1 MSPIAIV
8 SIILLLV
15 FAGFLAASESALTS
29 ISRVVIDELEGKRGG
44 ALLRKYSAQ
53 PARYLNVILLV
64 RKLCEFTATVLLA
77 VILLRNYPS
86 AQAMALTVAI
96 MVVLSYVVVGVGP
109 RTLGKQQPHKYAR
122 YGIIVAY
129 GMAFLLGPVTKILIS
144 VGNALTPGKG
154 FRSGPFTSEAEL
166 RDLVDQAHERGL
178 VESDEHEMI
187 HSVFELGDTLVR
199 ELMVPRT
206 DMVWVEKDKSLR
218 QGLSLALRSG
228 YSRIPVIG
236 DSIDNIVGIVYV
248 KDLAKRALD
257 HHESEQSETIEQ
269 HMRPANFVPEIK
281 MADDLL
287 KEMQKN
293 QIHLAIVVDEYG
305 GTAGIITIEDI
316 IEEIVG
322 EIEDEFDDAEIQY
335 TKQAENAFLFEG
347 RTSLNDLLKII
358 GEEYEPMIEE
368 ARGVPLSASCVVH
381 RGEMLE
387 ILQSA
392 RDFLPVDFLTA
403 ESILNERDQ
412 IIDEGRSSAEAMI
425 ATTREDVS
433 RMIEQTSIVQAAR
446 DEAQRIL
453 VDARAVA
460 EEERHEVEAYIDARL
475 ATLEVILNKT
485 LDAVARGRER
495 LEGAGDNDVLSQ
507 LNSDR

>member
-1 MSPIAIV
+1 MEATTMSPIAIV
-8 SIILLLV
+8 SIIVLLA

-29 ISRVVIDELEGKRGG
+29 ISRIVVEELEGKRGG

-77 VILLRNYPS
+77 SILLRNYPS
-86 AQAMALTVAI
+86 AQAMALTVLI

-109 RTLGKQQPHKYAR
+109 RTLGRQQPHKYAR
-122 YGIIVAY
+122 SGIIVAY
-129 GMAFLLGPVTKILIS
+129 GLAFLLGPVTKLLIT
-144 VGNALTPGKG
+144 VGNAITPGKG

-206 DMVWVEKDKSLR
+206 EMVWIEKDKTLR

-228 YSRIPVIG
+228 FSRIPVVG
-236 DSIDNIVGIVYV
+236 TGPDNIIGIVYV

-257 HHESEQSETIEQ
+257 HHDAEQSENIEQ

-281 MADDLL
+281 MADELL
-287 KEMQKN
+287 KEMQRD
-293 QIHLAIVVDEYG
+293 QIHLAVVVDEYG

-322 EIEDEFDDAEIQY
+322 EIEDEFDDGEDHFTWLSADKARANASLHIEDLADELKIEIS
-335 TKQAENAFLFEG
+335 ESDFEDVDTIGGLMAQKLG
-347 RTSLNDLLKII
+347 RVPIAGSTISLNGWTITS
-358 GEEYEPMIEE
+358 E
-368 ARGVPLSASCVVH
+368 RPL
-381 RGEMLE
+381 
-387 ILQSA
+387 
-392 RDFLPVDFLTA
+392 
-403 ESILNERDQ
+403 
-412 IIDEGRSSAEAMI
+412 GRRRRISSVLI
-425 ATTREDVS
+425 
-433 RMIEQTSIVQAAR
+433 
-446 DEAQRIL
+446 
-453 VDARAVA
+453 
-460 EEERHEVEAYIDARL
+460 
-475 ATLEVILNKT
+475 
-485 LDAVARGRER
+485 ER
-495 LEGAGDNDVLSQ
+495 LETEIEDHE
-507 LNSDR
+507 

>member
-1 MSPIAIV
+1 MSPLAII
-8 SIILLLV
+8 SIIALLT

-29 ISRVVIDELEGKRGG
+29 ISRIVVEELEGKRGG
-44 ALLRKYSAQ
+44 ALLRKYSLQ

-77 VILLRNYPS
+77 VILLRNYSS

-129 GMAFLLGPVTKILIS
+129 ALAFLLGPVTKLLIA

-206 DMVWVEKDKSLR
+206 DMVWIEKDKTLR

-228 YSRIPVIG
+228 YSRIPVVG
-236 DSIDNIVGIVYV
+236 TGPDNIIGIVYV

-257 HHESEQSETIEQ
+257 HHEAEQSENIEQ
-269 HMRPANFVPEIK
+269 HMRPATFVPEIK
-281 MADDLL
+281 MADELL
-287 KEMQKN
+287 KEMQRN
-293 QIHLAIVVDEYG
+293 QIHLAVVVDEYG

-322 EIEDEFDDAEIQY
+322 EIEDEFDDGDDDFVWLSPDKAR
-335 TKQAENAFLFEG
+335 ANA
-347 RTSLNDLLKII
+347 SLHIEDLADELKI
-358 GEEYEPMIEE
+358 
-368 ARGVPLSASCVVH
+368 
-381 RGEMLE
+381 E
-387 ILQSA
+387 ISES
-392 RDFLPVDFLTA
+392 DF
-403 ESILNERDQ
+403 
-412 IIDEGRSSAEAMI
+412 
-425 ATTREDVS
+425 EDVDTIGGLMAQKLGRVPIAGS
-433 RMIEQTSIVQAAR
+433 TVSLHGWSITSER
-446 DEAQRIL
+446 PLGRRRRISSVL
-453 VDARAVA
+453 
-460 EEERHEVEAYIDARL
+460 I
-475 ATLEVILNKT
+475 
-485 LDAVARGRER
+485 ER
-495 LEGAGDNDVLSQ
+495 LEKEIEDHE
-507 LNSDR
+507 

>member
-1 MSPIAIV
+1 MSPIAII
-8 SIILLLV
+8 SIIALLI

-29 ISRVVIDELEGKRGG
+29 ISRVVIEEIEGKRGTV
-44 ALLRKYSAQ
+44 LLRKYTAQ

-77 VILLRNYPS
+77 VILLRNYSS

-129 GMAFLLGPVTKILIS
+129 GLAFLLGPVTKLLIS

-236 DSIDNIVGIVYV
+236 DDIDNIVGIVYV

-257 HHESEQSETIEQ
+257 HHEAEHTEKIEQ
-269 HMRPANFVPEIK
+269 LMRPANFVPEIK

-322 EIEDEFDDAEIQY
+322 EIEDEFDDGEEDF
-335 TKQAENAFLFEG
+335 TWLSPDKG
-347 RTSLNDLLKII
+347 RAKATLHIEDLADELKIEIEKAEFEDIDSI
-358 GEEYEPMIEE
+358 GGLM
-368 ARGVPLSASCVVH
+368 AQKLGRVPIAGSTISWH
-381 RGEMLE
+381 GW
-387 ILQSA
+387 
-392 RDFLPVDFLTA
+392 
-403 ESILNERDQ
+403 SITSERP
-412 IIDEGRSSAEAMI
+412 IGRRRRISS
-425 ATTREDVS
+425 V
-433 RMIEQTSIVQAAR
+433 
-446 DEAQRIL
+446 L
-453 VDARAVA
+453 VERLA
-460 EEERHEVEAYIDARL
+460 EEIEDA
-475 ATLEVILNKT
+475 E
-485 LDAVARGRER
+485 
-495 LEGAGDNDVLSQ
+495 
-507 LNSDR
+507 

>member
-1 MSPIAIV
+1 MSPIAIA
-8 SIILLLV
+8 SIIALLAL
-15 FAGFLAASESALTS
+15 AGFLAASESALTS
-29 ISRVVIDELEGKRGG
+29 ISRIVVEELEGKRGG

-64 RKLCEFTATVLLA
+64 RKLCELTATVLLA
-77 VILLRNYPS
+77 SILLRNYPS

-129 GMAFLLGPVTKILIS
+129 GLAFLLGPVTKLLIT
-144 VGNALTPGKG
+144 VGNAITPGKG

-206 DMVWVEKDKSLR
+206 DMVWIEKDKTLR

-228 YSRIPVIG
+228 FSRIPVVG
-236 DSIDNIVGIVYV
+236 TGPDNIIGIVYV

-257 HHESEQSETIEQ
+257 HHEAEQAENIEQ
-269 HMRPANFVPEIK
+269 HMRPATFVPEIK
-281 MADDLL
+281 MADELL
-287 KEMQKN
+287 KEMQRN
-293 QIHLAIVVDEYG
+293 QIHLAVVVDEYG

-322 EIEDEFDDAEIQY
+322 EIEDEFDDGEDNFTWLSAD
-335 TKQAENAFLFEG
+335 KARANATLHIE
-347 RTSLNDLLKII
+347 DLADELKIEINESDFENVDTI
-358 GEEYEPMIEE
+358 GGLM
-368 ARGVPLSASCVVH
+368 AQKLGRVPIAGSTIS
-381 RGEMLE
+381 LE
-387 ILQSA
+387 GW
-392 RDFLPVDFLTA
+392 
-403 ESILNERDQ
+403 SITSERPL
-412 IIDEGRSSAEAMI
+412 GRRRRISSVLI
-425 ATTREDVS
+425 
-433 RMIEQTSIVQAAR
+433 
-446 DEAQRIL
+446 
-453 VDARAVA
+453 
-460 EEERHEVEAYIDARL
+460 
-475 ATLEVILNKT
+475 
-485 LDAVARGRER
+485 ER
-495 LEGAGDNDVLSQ
+495 LEDEIEDHE
-507 LNSDR
+507 

>member
-8 SIILLLV
+8 SIIALLA

-29 ISRVVIDELEGKRGG
+29 ISRIVVEELEGKRGG

-77 VILLRNYPS
+77 SILLRNYPS
-86 AQAMALTVAI
+86 AQAMALTVLI

-129 GMAFLLGPVTKILIS
+129 GLTIILGPVTKLLIT
-144 VGNALTPGKG
+144 VGNAITPGKG

-206 DMVWVEKDKSLR
+206 EMVWIEKDKSLR

-228 YSRIPVIG
+228 FSRIPVVG
-236 DSIDNIVGIVYV
+236 TGPDNIIGIVYV

-257 HHESEQSETIEQ
+257 HHEAEQSENIEQ
-269 HMRPANFVPEIK
+269 HMRPATFVPEIK
-281 MADDLL
+281 MADELL
-287 KEMQKN
+287 KEMQRN
-293 QIHLAIVVDEYG
+293 QIHLAVVVDEYG

-322 EIEDEFDDAEIQY
+322 EIEDEFDDGEDHFIWLSSNMARANASLHIEDLADELKIEIN
-335 TKQAENAFLFEG
+335 ESDFEG
-347 RTSLNDLLKII
+347 IDTIGGLMAQKLGRVPIAGSTISLNGWSITSERPI
-358 GEEYEPMIEE
+358 GRRRRI
-368 ARGVPLSASCVVH
+368 
-381 RGEMLE
+381 
-387 ILQSA
+387 
-392 RDFLPVDFLTA
+392 
-403 ESILNERDQ
+403 
-412 IIDEGRSSAEAMI
+412 SSVLI
-425 ATTREDVS
+425 
-433 RMIEQTSIVQAAR
+433 
-446 DEAQRIL
+446 
-453 VDARAVA
+453 
-460 EEERHEVEAYIDARL
+460 
-475 ATLEVILNKT
+475 
-485 LDAVARGRER
+485 ER
-495 LEGAGDNDVLSQ
+495 LEKEIEDHE
-507 LNSDR
+507 

>member
-1 MSPIAIV
+1 MSPIAII
-8 SIILLLV
+8 SIIALLI

-29 ISRVVIDELEGKRGG
+29 ISRVVIEEIEGKRGT
-44 ALLRKYSAQ
+44 ALLRKYTTQ

-77 VILLRNYPS
+77 VILLRNYSS

-129 GMAFLLGPVTKILIS
+129 GLALLLGPVTKLLIA

-178 VESDEHEMI
+178 VESGEHEMI

-236 DSIDNIVGIVYV
+236 DDIDNIVGIVYV

-257 HHESEQSETIEQ
+257 HHESETTETIEK

-322 EIEDEFDDAEIQY
+322 EIEDEFDDGEEEFMWLGPD
-335 TKQAENAFLFEG
+335 KG
-347 RTSLNDLLKII
+347 RARATLHIEDLADVLKIEI
-358 GEEYEPMIEE
+358 EKEEYEDIDSIGGLM
-368 ARGVPLSASCVVH
+368 AQKLGRVPIAGSTISWH
-381 RGEMLE
+381 G
-387 ILQSA
+387 
-392 RDFLPVDFLTA
+392 F
-403 ESILNERDQ
+403 SITSERPL
-412 IIDEGRSSAEAMI
+412 GRRRRISS
-425 ATTREDVS
+425 V
-433 RMIEQTSIVQAAR
+433 
-446 DEAQRIL
+446 L
-453 VDARAVA
+453 V
-460 EEERHEVEAYIDARL
+460 
-475 ATLEVILNKT
+475 
-485 LDAVARGRER
+485 ER
-495 LEGAGDNDVLSQ
+495 LVEEIEDAE
-507 LNSDR
+507 

>member
-1 MSPIAIV
+1 MEEKSMSPLAII
-8 SIILLLV
+8 SIIFLLG

-29 ISRVVIDELEGKRGG
+29 ISRIVVEELEGKRGG

-64 RKLCEFTATVLLA
+64 RKFCEFTATVLLA
-77 VILLRNYPS
+77 VILLHDYSS

-122 YGIIVAY
+122 YGIMVAY
-129 GMAFLLGPVTKILIS
+129 ALAFLLGPVTKLLIA

-206 DMVWVEKDKSLR
+206 DMVWIEKDKTLR

-228 YSRIPVIG
+228 FSRIPVVG
-236 DSIDNIVGIVYV
+236 TGPDNIIGIVYV

-257 HHESEQSETIEQ
+257 YHDAEQSENIEQ
-269 HMRPANFVPEIK
+269 HMRPATFVPEIK
-281 MADDLL
+281 MADELL
-287 KEMQKN
+287 KEMQRN
-293 QIHLAIVVDEYG
+293 QIHLAVVVDEYG

-322 EIEDEFDDAEIQY
+322 EIEDEYDDGDDSFVWLSAD
-335 TKQAENAFLFEG
+335 KARANA
-347 RTSLNDLLKII
+347 SLHIEDLADELKI
-358 GEEYEPMIEE
+358 
-368 ARGVPLSASCVVH
+368 
-381 RGEMLE
+381 E
-387 ILQSA
+387 ISES
-392 RDFLPVDFLTA
+392 DF
-403 ESILNERDQ
+403 
-412 IIDEGRSSAEAMI
+412 
-425 ATTREDVS
+425 EDVDTIGGLMAQKLGRVPIAGS
-433 RMIEQTSIVQAAR
+433 TVSLHGWSITSER
-446 DEAQRIL
+446 PLGRRRRISSVL
-453 VDARAVA
+453 
-460 EEERHEVEAYIDARL
+460 I
-475 ATLEVILNKT
+475 
-485 LDAVARGRER
+485 ER
-495 LEGAGDNDVLSQ
+495 LEKEIEDHE
-507 LNSDR
+507 

>member
-1 MSPIAIV
+1 MSPIAII
-8 SIILLLV
+8 SIILLLI

-29 ISRVVIDELEGKRGG
+29 ISRVVIEEIEGKRGTV
-44 ALLRKYSAQ
+44 LLRKYTAQ

-77 VILLRNYPS
+77 VILLRNYSS

-129 GMAFLLGPVTKILIS
+129 GLAFLLGPVTKLLIS

-154 FRSGPFTSEAEL
+154 FRSGPFASEAEL

-236 DSIDNIVGIVYV
+236 DGIDNIVGIVYV

-257 HHESEQSETIEQ
+257 HHEAEHTEKIEQ
-269 HMRPANFVPEIK
+269 LMRPANFVPEIK

-322 EIEDEFDDAEIQY
+322 EIEDEFDDGEEEFTWLSAD
-335 TKQAENAFLFEG
+335 KG
-347 RTSLNDLLKII
+347 RARATLHIEDLADELKIEI
-358 GEEYEPMIEE
+358 EKDEYEDIDSIGGLM
-368 ARGVPLSASCVVH
+368 AQKLGRVPIAGSTISWHGWAITS
-381 RGEMLE
+381 
-387 ILQSA
+387 
-392 RDFLPVDFLTA
+392 
-403 ESILNERDQ
+403 ERPQ
-412 IIDEGRSSAEAMI
+412 GRRRRISS
-425 ATTREDVS
+425 V
-433 RMIEQTSIVQAAR
+433 
-446 DEAQRIL
+446 L
-453 VDARAVA
+453 V
-460 EEERHEVEAYIDARL
+460 
-475 ATLEVILNKT
+475 
-485 LDAVARGRER
+485 ER
-495 LEGAGDNDVLSQ
+495 LVEEIEDAE
-507 LNSDR
+507 

>member
-1 MSPIAIV
+1 MSSIAIV
-8 SIILLLV
+8 SIIALLA

-29 ISRVVIDELEGKRGG
+29 ISRIVVEELEGKRGG

-77 VILLRNYPS
+77 SILLRNYPS
-86 AQAMALTVAI
+86 AQAMALTVLI

-129 GMAFLLGPVTKILIS
+129 GLTIILGPVTKLLIT
-144 VGNALTPGKG
+144 VGNAITPGKG

-206 DMVWVEKDKSLR
+206 EMVWIEKDKSLR

-228 YSRIPVIG
+228 FSRIPVVG
-236 DSIDNIVGIVYV
+236 TGPDNIIGIVYV

-257 HHESEQSETIEQ
+257 HHEAEQSENIEQ
-269 HMRPANFVPEIK
+269 HMRPATFVPEIK
-281 MADDLL
+281 MADELL
-287 KEMQKN
+287 KEMQRN
-293 QIHLAIVVDEYG
+293 QIHLAVVVDEYG

-322 EIEDEFDDAEIQY
+322 EIEDEFDDGEDHFTWLSSNMARANASLHIEDLADELKIEIN
-335 TKQAENAFLFEG
+335 ESDFEG
-347 RTSLNDLLKII
+347 IDTIGGFMSQKLGRVPIAGSTISLNGWSITSERPI
-358 GEEYEPMIEE
+358 GRRRRI
-368 ARGVPLSASCVVH
+368 
-381 RGEMLE
+381 
-387 ILQSA
+387 
-392 RDFLPVDFLTA
+392 
-403 ESILNERDQ
+403 
-412 IIDEGRSSAEAMI
+412 SSVLI
-425 ATTREDVS
+425 
-433 RMIEQTSIVQAAR
+433 
-446 DEAQRIL
+446 
-453 VDARAVA
+453 
-460 EEERHEVEAYIDARL
+460 
-475 ATLEVILNKT
+475 
-485 LDAVARGRER
+485 ER
-495 LEGAGDNDVLSQ
+495 LEKEIEDHE
-507 LNSDR
+507 